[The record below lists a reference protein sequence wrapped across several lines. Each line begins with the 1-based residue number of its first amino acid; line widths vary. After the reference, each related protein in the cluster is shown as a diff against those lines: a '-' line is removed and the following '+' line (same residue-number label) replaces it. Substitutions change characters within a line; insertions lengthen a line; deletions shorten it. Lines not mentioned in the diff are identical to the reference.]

1 MARPNYFPAQL
12 SQLSLLCRS
21 SIPLKNKAISIH
33 FYTRLLA
40 LLYLHTANSIPCP
53 VFLSTP
59 LTDRHVMAPLTKTYI
74 FYCRLGFLFLHTS
87 HGPPLP
93 TPPKKRLLRD
103 WTIRPAAAVDQVI
116 FPFALY
122 CSYS

>member
-93 TPPKKRLLRD
+93 TPPKKKVAQGLDHPPSSCCGPGNISLRF
-103 WTIRPAAAVDQVI
+103 VLQ
-116 FPFALY
+116 L
-122 CSYS
+122 